1 MERFEPMVAVDVST
15 KHAALTLFNHLAVET
30 THTPIVKIGME
41 LYYAYG
47 PGIVREAKQRGLS
60 VFLDLKLYDI
70 PNTVQ
75 RTMTVLGRLGV
86 AFATTHAAGGSA
98 MLKAAKA
105 GLEAGAA
112 KEGLP
117 RPRLLAITQLTSID
131 QQILNDDQGVPG
143 TVTDSVKN
151 YARVAAAAG
160 LDGVVCSAQE
170 IAAIREVT
178 RPAFLCVTPGIRP
191 DLTTV
196 DDQKRVVTPAQA
208 RELGSNAIVVG
219 RPITRAQ
226 DPVAAYHTIRQEFM
240 GD

>member
-1 MERFEPMVAVDVST
+1 MERFEPMVAIDVSS
-15 KHAALTLFNHLAVET
+15 KHAALTLFNHLAVEA

-47 PGIVREAKQRGLS
+47 PGIVREAKHRGLA

-86 AFATTHAAGGSA
+86 TFATTHAAGGPE

-112 KEGLP
+112 REGQS

-131 QQILNDDQGVPG
+131 QRILNEDQGVPG
-143 TVTDSVKN
+143 TVVESVKN
-151 YARVAAAAG
+151 YARVAESAG
-160 LDGVVCSAQE
+160 LDGVVCSAKE
-170 IAAIREVT
+170 IAAIRAVT
-178 RPAFLCVTPGIRP
+178 GPDFLCVTPGIRP
-191 DLTTV
+191 DLTAV
-196 DDQKRVVTPAQA
+196 DDQKRVVTPLQA
-208 RELGSNAIVVG
+208 RTLGSNAIVVG

-226 DPVAAYHTIRQEFM
+226 NPIAAYRTIRQEFM
-240 GD
+240 EG